1 VTARLLPSW
10 LKCVLCQAATPTVC
24 SEELLLRAMPH
35 DISLQLAEEDF
46 SDIKKVGE
54 RADVLWHIELQNSA
68 GITCNCFKVDRPT
81 SKKKSIITAG
91 C

>member
-1 VTARLLPSW
+1 
-10 LKCVLCQAATPTVC
+10 
-24 SEELLLRAMPH
+24 MPH

-81 SKKKSIITAG
+81 SKKSPSSQLSVECLVSSSVKFVDVNMSTT
-91 C
+91 